1 MATHAGWGATHAG
14 RPETMTSPTLS
25 VGGPIPVK
33 NHKVPRQ
40 TVFITTLS
48 VTGLTGLLAAPPA
61 VLLAGGLTAVC
72 RVTV

>member
-1 MATHAGWGATHAG
+1 
-14 RPETMTSPTLS
+14 MTSPTLS

-33 NHKVPRQ
+33 NHEMSRQ

-48 VTGLTGLLAAPPA
+48 VTGLTGLLAALAA
-61 VLLAGGLTAVC
+61 VLLAGGLTTVC